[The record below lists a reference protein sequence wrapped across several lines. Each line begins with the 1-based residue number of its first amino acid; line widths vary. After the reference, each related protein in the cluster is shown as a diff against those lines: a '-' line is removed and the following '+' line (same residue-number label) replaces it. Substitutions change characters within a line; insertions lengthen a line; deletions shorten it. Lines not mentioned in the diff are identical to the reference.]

1 MSDAAF
7 TALLIAAV
15 LFTLVVVAS
24 IPRLDE

>member
-7 TALLIAAV
+7 TALLISAV
-15 LFTLVVVAS
+15 LFTFIVVAS